1 MLHSSILNTSKP
13 GFTDVHEASK
23 LSKFSDAMH
32 VDFVSPELVCKSD
45 LSRQQATLLCPLHR
59 AVDVSTANLGR
70 CHINDTRHHVEL
82 RVCHSAHPDKQQSL
96 RRCTRGVAGTP
107 WQAQQAASPDTCT
120 CCPCCPRN
128 TRGGF
133 AKSRLEVRLL
143 AASF

>member
-70 CHINDTRHHVEL
+70 CHINDTLAYLQTGVL
-82 RVCHSAHPDKQQSL
+82 RP
-96 RRCTRGVAGTP
+96 AGHMHETKFR
-107 WQAQQAASPDTCT
+107 D
-120 CCPCCPRN
+120 
-128 TRGGF
+128 
-133 AKSRLEVRLL
+133 LERQTHQG
-143 AASF
+143 